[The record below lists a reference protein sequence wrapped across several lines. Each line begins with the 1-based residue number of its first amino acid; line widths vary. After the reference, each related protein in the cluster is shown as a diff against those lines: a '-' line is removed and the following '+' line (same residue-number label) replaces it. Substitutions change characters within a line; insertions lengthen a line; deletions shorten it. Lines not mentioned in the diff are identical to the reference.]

1 MAKICVEIDLL
12 KPKVEE
18 FWIGIRAE
26 KQLQRVVF
34 EKFLK
39 YCVDCLHLGHS
50 ADERYANGNK
60 PKPEWKVGRRNNG
73 VAGEDL
79 REVINR
85 KRNSG
90 NEKGNGA
97 GPSELKSDHFSK
109 ESENQVWIQKTVS
122 LKGKEE
128 ELGLMEEE
136 VNQDFLQ
143 AIVDDQSD
151 KDRKVDL
158 QEKEAAVVD
167 DQQIVQVA
175 SEIVKRN
182 EDVAGKKEVDA
193 VQKSNYEKSVMEE
206 EDVDK
211 QLKEKRDP
219 SKQERKIAKDMTVG
233 SIQIASGT
241 LAERRGLQI
250 LTEKQRAVEGSAA
263 VDRFSEVPAKLWGD
277 PSSAEFQVDSEDDV
291 VSKSF
296 VEEDDSEWDVSVLMR
311 KRKIWFAYDS
321 NIDCLVL
328 MDHDQF
334 LHLKLSSP
342 ILPIGMYVMI
352 VYAKCTSTERMVL
365 WERLLEIKLSS
376 DEFWLVGGDFNVIT
390 SPHEHSARILSK
402 LGAVSEFNNF
412 LMMAGL
418 LDAGFVG
425 DRFTWTNN
433 KIWKQLDRI
442 MVSPSWNAQNFSVR
456 VEHFSRA
463 ASDHCPLLLSFP
475 GFTKPIPCFRFQKMW
490 IKHHNFLITVRLNWM
505 LPYYGNGLQ
514 KLQLKLKRLK
524 AHLKWWNAD
533 VFGNVHENVMK
544 VEEQFAS
551 AERAFD
557 SLPTVENKIY
567 MAKWHASLFQTL
579 HMEEQLK
586 KKKGNPVHGAPA
598 M

>member
-1 MAKICVEIDLL
+1 
-12 KPKVEE
+12 
-18 FWIGIRAE
+18 
-26 KQLQRVVF
+26 
-34 EKFLK
+34 
-39 YCVDCLHLGHS
+39 
-50 ADERYANGNK
+50 
-60 PKPEWKVGRRNNG
+60 
-73 VAGEDL
+73 
-79 REVINR
+79 
-85 KRNSG
+85 
-90 NEKGNGA
+90 
-97 GPSELKSDHFSK
+97 
-109 ESENQVWIQKTVS
+109 
-122 LKGKEE
+122 
-128 ELGLMEEE
+128 MEEE

-143 AIVDDQSD
+143 AMVDDQSD

-182 EDVAGKKEVDA
+182 EDVAGKKVVDA

-263 VDRFSEVPAKLWGD
+263 VDRFSEV
-277 PSSAEFQVDSEDDV
+277 DSEDDV

-296 VEEDDSEWDVSVLMR
+296 VEEDDSEWDAS
-311 KRKIWFAYDS
+311 
-321 NIDCLVL
+321 
-328 MDHDQF
+328 
-334 LHLKLSSP
+334 LSSP

-365 WERLLEIKLSS
+365 WERLLEIKPSS

-390 SPHEHSARILSK
+390 GPHEHSAGILSK
-402 LGAVSEFNNF
+402 L
-412 LMMAGL
+412 
-418 LDAGFVG
+418 DA
-425 DRFTWTNN
+425 
-433 KIWKQLDRI
+433 IWKQLDRI

-475 GFTKPIPCFRFQKMW
+475 GFTKPIPSFIFQKMW

-514 KLQLKLKRLK
+514 KLQLKFKRLK

-567 MAKWHASLFQTL
+567 MAKWHASFP
-579 HMEEQLK
+579 EED
-586 KKKGNPVHGAPA
+586 KGLLVLPIIEEVKQVIGEMCEDSAAGPDGFSVTFYVA
-598 M
+598 C